1 MSTAYQFYVS
11 TLLVFWGVNT
21 IAAWGLNLQFGISG
35 VMNFAYIVFQAAG
48 AYTAAVL
55 TLGPASPNGYQHYVG
70 GATLPFPL
78 PLIAATA
85 VGALLAVPIGL
96 IGLRRLRS
104 DYQAM
109 IFLVIALIATDLAES
124 QSGLVNGTSGLF
136 QIPQPLASQLNLSS
150 IGYQWFYVGLA
161 AAICLLVYAVVH
173 RVTGSPLGR
182 SLRAMRDSPEA
193 AAAVGKDVARL
204 RMLVFVLGGGIA
216 GLSGGLLAEYISA
229 WAPGS
234 WLYPETFVYLA
245 AVIIGGRG
253 NNFGVM
259 VGALLVPGFGE
270 VTRFFP
276 HLVDPQISAALEWM
290 GIGAF
295 MLVFLW
301 FWPRGI
307 FPERRRRF
315 APTEPPLPRAEAA
328 ARVPGR

>member
-1 MSTAYQFYVS
+1 MSAAYQYYVS

-21 IAAWGLNLQFGISG
+21 IAAWALNLQFGISG
-35 VMNFAYIVFQAAG
+35 IMNFAFIVFQAAG

-55 TLGPASPNGYQHYVG
+55 TLGPESANGYQHYVG

-109 IFLVIALIATDLAES
+109 IFLVVALIATDLAES
-124 QSGLVNGTSGLF
+124 QSGLVNGTAGLF
-136 QIPQPLASQLNLSS
+136 QIPEPLSSELNLSS

-161 AAICLLVYAVVH
+161 AAICLLVYGIVH
-173 RVTGSPLGR
+173 RVTGAPLGR
-182 SLRAMRDSPEA
+182 TLRAMRDSPEA
-193 AAAVGKDVARL
+193 AAAVGKDVAKLRL
-204 RMLVFVLGGGIA
+204 LVFVLGGGIA
-216 GLSGGLLAEYISA
+216 GLSGGLLVEYISA

-276 HLVDPQISAALEWM
+276 HLLNPQISAGLEWM

-307 FPERRRRF
+307 VPERRRRF
-315 APTEPPLPRAEAA
+315 APTEAPPPRAAVK

>member
-1 MSTAYQFYVS
+1 
-11 TLLVFWGVNT
+11 
-21 IAAWGLNLQFGISG
+21 
-35 VMNFAYIVFQAAG
+35 MNFAFIVFQAAG

-55 TLGPASPNGYQHYVG
+55 TLGPQSASGYQHYLG
-70 GATLPFPL
+70 GAALPFPL
-78 PLIAATA
+78 PLIAAAA

-109 IFLVIALIATDLAES
+109 IFLVVSLIATDVAES

-136 QIPQPLASQLNLSS
+136 QIPQPLASEVSLSP
-150 IGYQWFYVGLA
+150 IGYQWFYLGLSVA
-161 AAICLLVYAVVH
+161 MCVLVYWVVH
-173 RVTGSPLGR
+173 RVTGAPLGR
-182 SLRAMRDSPEA
+182 ALRAMRDSPEA
-193 AAAVGKDVARL
+193 AAAVGKDVAQL

-216 GLSGGLLAEYISA
+216 GLSGGLLAGYVSA

-245 AVIIGGRG
+245 AVIVGGRG

-259 VGALLVPGFGE
+259 LGALLVPGFGE
-270 VTRFFP
+270 IARFFP
-276 HLVDPQISAALEWM
+276 HLLDPQVSAALEWM

-307 FPERRRRF
+307 VPERRRKF
-315 APTEPPLPRAEAA
+315 APTERPPPRAAAEARA
-328 ARVPGR
+328 PGQ